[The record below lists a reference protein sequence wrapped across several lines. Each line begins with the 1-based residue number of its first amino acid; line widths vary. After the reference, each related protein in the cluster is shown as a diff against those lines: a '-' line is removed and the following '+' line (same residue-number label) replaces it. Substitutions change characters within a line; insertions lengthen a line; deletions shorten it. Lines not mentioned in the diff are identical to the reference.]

1 MNFWATWCRP
11 CLTEM
16 PILQDAY
23 DEINKETIFI
33 LINDQNLEL
42 TKEYMNK
49 NKYTFEFV
57 QLEREVFM
65 KHGIMERPT
74 TVLLDADFTI
84 KKIIIQ
90 QIEQENGKEF
100 IEFLNKNI

>member
-1 MNFWATWCRP
+1 
-11 CLTEM
+11 
-16 PILQDAY
+16 
-23 DEINKETIFI
+23 
-33 LINDQNLEL
+33 
-42 TKEYMNK
+42 
-49 NKYTFEFV
+49 
-57 QLEREVFM
+57 M